1 MFDTPGLADA
11 TGSDEEYLRKIKE
24 KVTHLD
30 LFLFC
35 TEMTSKRFRTDDLE
49 TMKKLTEALGEKL
62 WEHALVVLTFAN
74 EVPLSPTKK
83 TGDVPEVTVFNNR
96 FLCFK
101 KAINKHLV
109 TIGVPEITVTNVPFT
124 PAGELDDPR
133 LPDREDWLTAFWIA
147 AFKRINRNAKAAFL
161 MANVDRI
168 SLFSTSGEGNEES
181 KVRKDGNVCQSLTI
195 EERNAI
201 KESGGKL
208 KESGFDK
215 KLSRCFDK
223 IEMKTKEECPTSP
236 GQGAKVSG
244 PSINANET
252 FSEEIFKEIV
262 SDVSGQFIVELT
274 STKKTKTSDE
284 PDEECPTSPGQVA
297 KVSVPF
303 ISKNETYSK
312 DIKKEMLADVTGQF
326 IGELTSAKKKTETS
340 DEPEDECPT
349 SPGQDAKVSGPYI
362 NRNET
367 CSKDVEKEILADV
380 TGQFIGELTSAKKKT
395 ETSDEPEDECPT
407 SPGQVAK
414 VSGPIINRN
423 ETCSK
428 DVKKEML
435 ANATGNILGELTTAK
450 FGGKYGIFLRFLLK
464 YLKKRFPLFVSKPRL
479 EGMKK

>member
-11 TGSDEEYLRKIKE
+11 TGSDEEYQQKIKE
-24 KVTHLD
+24 KVTHFD

-35 TEMTSKRFRTDDLE
+35 TEMTSRRFRTDDLE

-74 EVPLSPTKK
+74 EVPLSPAKK
-83 TGDVPEVTVFNNR
+83 MVDVPEVTVFNNR
-96 FLCFK
+96 FLDFK

-109 TIGVPEITVTNVPFT
+109 AIGVPEITVTNVPFT

-161 MANVDRI
+161 MANIDRI
-168 SLFSTSGEGNEES
+168 SLSSTSGEGNEES

-215 KLSRCFDK
+215 KLSRCFEK
-223 IEMKTKEECPTSP
+223 IGMKTKEECPTSP

-262 SDVSGQFIVELT
+262 SDVS
-274 STKKTKTSDE
+274 
-284 PDEECPTSPGQVA
+284 
-297 KVSVPF
+297 
-303 ISKNETYSK
+303 
-312 DIKKEMLADVTGQF
+312 
-326 IGELTSAKKKTETS
+326 
-340 DEPEDECPT
+340 
-349 SPGQDAKVSGPYI
+349 
-362 NRNET
+362 
-367 CSKDVEKEILADV
+367 
-380 TGQFIGELTSAKKKT
+380 GQFIGELTSAKKKT

-435 ANATGNILGELTTAK
+435 ADATGNFLGELTTAK

-464 YLKKRFPLFVSKPRL
+464 FLKKRFPLFVSKPRL

>member
-11 TGSDEEYLRKIKE
+11 TGNDEEYLRKIKE
-24 KVTHLD
+24 KVTHFD

-49 TMKKLTEALGEKL
+49 TIKKLTEALGEKL

-109 TIGVPEITVTNVPFT
+109 AIGVPEITVINVPFT

-147 AFKRINRNAKAAFL
+147 AFKRVNRNAKAAFF
-161 MANVDRI
+161 MANIDRI
-168 SLFSTSGEGNEES
+168 SLSSTSGEGNEER
-181 KVRKDGNVCQSLTI
+181 KVSKDGKVCQSLTI

-208 KESGFDK
+208 KESDFDK
-215 KLSRCFDK
+215 KLSRCFEK
-223 IEMKTKEECPTSP
+223 LEMKTKEECPTSS
-236 GQGAKVSG
+236 GQDAEVSG
-244 PSINANET
+244 PSINANDT
-252 FSEEIFKEIV
+252 FSKEIIKEIL
-262 SDVSGQFIVELT
+262 SGQFIAELT
-274 STKKTKTSDE
+274 SARKTETSDE
-284 PDEECPTSPGQVA
+284 PEEECPTSPGQVA
-297 KVSVPF
+297 GPF
-303 ISKNETYSK
+303 INRNETYSK
-312 DIKKEMLADVTGQF
+312 DVKKEMSADVTGQF
-326 IGELTSAKKKTETS
+326 M
-340 DEPEDECPT
+340 
-349 SPGQDAKVSGPYI
+349 GQ
-362 NRNET
+362 
-367 CSKDVEKEILADV
+367 
-380 TGQFIGELTSAKKKT
+380 LTSAKKKT

-414 VSGPIINRN
+414 VSGPFINRN

-435 ANATGNILGELTTAK
+435 ADATGNFLGELTTAK